1 MQKLTETSQQTLAPI
16 AANQLI
22 FIDET
27 GANLNLAP
35 PYGWA
40 PSPERAY
47 DQKPTAKGQRV
58 NTIGALSQQGITAAL
73 IFEGTLTTAVFLQFL
88 LECFMPVLTK
98 DNVVIMDNATPHK
111 AKAIREV
118 LAAKGIRAVFL
129 PPYSPQLNPIE
140 MGWSK
145 VKQLLRRWRPRTVE
159 HLVGSFEQAVN
170 SISSFEAVNYFN
182 AAGYC
187 S

>member
-1 MQKLTETSQQTLAPI
+1 MQKLTETYHQTLAPI
-16 AANQLI
+16 AADRLI

-35 PYGWA
+35 AYGWA
-40 PSPERAY
+40 PSPERAH
-47 DQKPTAKGQRV
+47 DQKPTAKGARV
-58 NTIGALSQQGITAAL
+58 NTIGALSQQGITTAL
-73 IFEGTLTTAVFLQFL
+73 IFGGTLATAVFLQFL
-88 LECFMPVLTK
+88 LECSCPVLTEG
-98 DNVVIMDNATPHK
+98 NVVVMDNATPHK
-111 AKAIREV
+111 AKAVREL

-145 VKQLLRRWRPRTVE
+145 VKQLVRRWRPRTVE
-159 HLVGSFEQAVN
+159 HLAGAFEQAVN
-170 SISSFEAVNYFN
+170 SISSFEAANYFN

-187 S
+187 Y